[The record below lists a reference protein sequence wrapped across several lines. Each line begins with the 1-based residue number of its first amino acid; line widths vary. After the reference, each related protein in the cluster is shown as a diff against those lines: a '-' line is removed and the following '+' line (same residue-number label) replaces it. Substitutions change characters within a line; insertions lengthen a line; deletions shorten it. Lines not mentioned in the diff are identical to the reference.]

1 MAAFVE
7 YQYHSRM
14 IVIIW
19 PLLVMVIGALAYG
32 FAANPKA
39 AELGRIAFFC
49 GLFWVVW
56 LLTGSSFRLR

>member
-1 MAAFVE
+1 
-7 YQYHSRM
+7 M